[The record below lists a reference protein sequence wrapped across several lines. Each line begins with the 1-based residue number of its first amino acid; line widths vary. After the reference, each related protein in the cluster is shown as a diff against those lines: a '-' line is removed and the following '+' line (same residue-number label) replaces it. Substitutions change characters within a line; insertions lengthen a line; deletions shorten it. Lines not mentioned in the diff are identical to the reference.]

1 MATRQSALLAQKGN
15 HAVGNL
21 NSIKVKTLAH
31 GALVTGAD
39 IDNFTLVEVGFDA
52 NGERT
57 CKQLSAKDKKAY
69 LIATPEAR
77 YMGEDLV
84 DFYNAVGE
92 RARLVIPEPGHTRFD
107 TSAFTLNTGVS
118 AVANGLVAHFDVTT
132 KKYIL
137 SSAATPHTDYAGS
150 SAQFVV
156 VSNEDDMNYSLGLP
170 TVRLEVSKA

>member
-1 MATRQSALLAQKGN
+1 MATRQQQILTQKGS
-15 HAVGNL
+15 HSVGNL
-21 NSIKVKTLAH
+21 SNIKIKTLAH

-77 YMGEDLV
+77 YMGENLV
-84 DFYNAVGE
+84 DFYNAIGE
-92 RARLVIPEPGHTRFD
+92 RARLVILEPGYTRFD

-118 AVANGLVAHFDVTT
+118 AVANGLVAHFDVAT

-150 SAQFVV
+150 SAQFTA
-156 VSNEDDMNYSLGLP
+156 VSNEDDMDYSLGLP
-170 TVRLEVSKA
+170 LVRLEVSKA